1 MIVPNV
7 PKSEPTESI
16 GVLSNDNCG
25 AFSCSPPPVDISVGE
40 SVEMLPKVI
49 ELAAFR

>member
-16 GVLSNDNCG
+16 GVLSKDNCG
-25 AFSCSPPPVDISVGE
+25 AFSWSPPPVDISVEGSAE
-40 SVEMLPKVI
+40 ILPKVI